1 MTGALAARGITYEP
15 GELYSDVEGDIR
27 NLDGVMVITDIR
39 VKYHLKVPADK
50 REAAERALGV
60 HERRCP
66 AAQSVTRGIN
76 VEWEADIEE
85 V

>member
-1 MTGALAARGITYEP
+1 LAGALAARGITYEP

-50 REAAERALGV
+50 REAADRALAVYSRG
-60 HERRCP
+60 CP
-66 AAQSVTRGIN
+66 AYQSVTRGIS
-76 VEWEADIEE
+76 VEWDADIEE